1 MGDDRVELGI
11 STKYLVLMFFLAWI
25 TLGIAIVIAVITA
38 RRYVRRVDRD
48 GLELRNGMRLP
59 FKEMTSAGWR
69 QVGMYTQFYCAFG
82 ATEVALHPFA
92 QTNVDAAVAL
102 VQRAFDE
109 GRTKA
114 A

>member
-1 MGDDRVELGI
+1 MERVELGI
-11 STKYLVLMFFLAWI
+11 STKYIALMFVLSWLSFFIA
-25 TLGIAIVIAVITA
+25 GIAAFITA
-38 RRYVRRVDRD
+38 RKYVRVVDRD
-48 GLELRNGMRLP
+48 GLELRNGMRIP
-59 FKEMTSAGWR
+59 FKEMTSAGWK
-69 QVGMYTQFYCAFG
+69 QVGMYKQFYCAFG
-82 ATEVALHPFA
+82 ATEVAMYPFA